1 MLYTPNKVL
10 NGEAL
15 SVQNYALWTY
25 DNGGGDPFIQ
35 SGATPRAYQW
45 KYTINIAP
53 QSHSSHITRLT
64 NVYNGNDVDIGDWVA
79 SKSNGTALKIVGIEA
94 KTDSQIVAICEDV
107 FRHNTFRSPSGTGIG
122 SFSVP
127 TEVIIFSLSNDNEAL
142 LDLIPSGTSTSFYPN
157 LSSRLKSLPLNGYQ
171 NLIQESNTFELND
184 MISVDT
190 RNNQFVK
197 YSIDNPYIVGRVVE
211 KGPSVD
217 EFFVSSVAKIEE
229 FDKALAGSD
238 VGDIV
243 YLDASGNYTLNKSG
257 LSAFICLRKE
267 TNTYLEGSVINP
279 STISGNVIILN
290 GVEVTASD
298 GSMTNFIG
306 DINSTASIGITASS
320 QIRPTVVGKN
330 ASLSLPRVAAYVSN
344 SPSAEIN
351 GVPVV
356 FTTTSAGDVAVPG
369 VPNLAVEADIVA
381 DINNANIPNIEA
393 RTVSSNIEIVNTAGG
408 TIELVNITSDNN
420 GTPIFSVDSSSSSAT
435 GIEIGIYGPSSDYVI
450 TLEKDDAGAID
461 MVNKNSNS
469 GNILDDFGIYTVEN
483 GTKALMMNIEQGL
496 RKGDVYSVI
505 DNPQRIELDVI
516 VGDGAYVEDGG
527 NDEWQYW
534 LYTSSGWELIA
545 TEDSAR
551 TDADV
556 LSLSLSNSDS
566 GTNLVGTVSNNSRVT
581 NVTVEVTEAFDDI
594 DSVLNIGDSSVNDRL
609 MSEDII
615 DLTEIGT
622 YTFTPSY
629 VYDDGGDTDLN
640 AYLDAATSTTGQLK
654 IIISYS

>member
-1 MLYTPNKVL
+1 MLYIPNKVL

-15 SVQNYALWTY
+15 SVQNYAFWEY
-25 DNGGGDPFIQ
+25 DDGSGDPYIQ
-35 SGATPRAYQW
+35 GGVTPRAYQW
-45 KYTINIAP
+45 KYTINILP
-53 QSHSSHITRLT
+53 QSHSSHLTRLK
-64 NVYNGNDVDIGDWVA
+64 NLYNGNDIDVGDWIA
-79 SKSNGTALKIVGIEA
+79 SKSNGTALKIVAIEN

-107 FRHNTFRSPSGTGIG
+107 FRHNTFRSPAGSGTG

-127 TEVIIFSLSNDNEAL
+127 SEVMIFSISKDNEPL

-171 NLIQESNTFELND
+171 SLSQEGNNFEIDD

-190 RNNQFVK
+190 QNNQFVK
-197 YSIDNPYIVGRVVE
+197 YSVDNPYIVGRVVE
-211 KGPSVD
+211 KGPD
-217 EFFVSSVAKIEE
+217 EDGFFISSLSKIEE
-229 FDKALAGSD
+229 FDKSVSESD

-243 YLDASGNYTLNKSG
+243 YIDNSGNYTLSKSG
-257 LSAFICLRKE
+257 LAAFICLREE
-267 TNTYLEGSVINP
+267 TNTFLEGTSINP
-279 STISGNVIILN
+279 TTESGNVIILN
-290 GVEVTASD
+290 NNEITTTD
-298 GSMTNFIG
+298 GTMADLIAQ
-306 DINSTASIGITASS
+306 INSAGIGITAGSN
-320 QIRPTVVGKN
+320 IKPTVVGKN
-330 ASLSLPRVAAYVSN
+330 ASLAFPRVAAYVSN
-344 SPSAEIN
+344 SPSVEIN
-351 GVPVV
+351 GVTVV
-356 FTTTSAGDVAVPG
+356 FTTTTAGDVAVPG
-369 VPNLAVEADIVA
+369 IQDLAVEEDIVA
-381 DINNANIPNIEA
+381 DINNANIPNVEA
-393 RTVSSNIEIVNTAGG
+393 RVISSEIEIVHTEGG
-408 TIELVNITSDNN
+408 TIELVNIQSDNN
-420 GTPIFSVDSSSSSAT
+420 GNPIFSVDSGSSSAT
-435 GIEIGIYGPSSDYVI
+435 GIVADIYGPSSDYII
-450 TLEKDDAGAID
+450 TLENDGAGAID
-461 MVNKNSNS
+461 MVNKNTNTS
-469 GNILDDFGIYTVEN
+469 NILDDFGIYTVEN
-483 GTKALMMNIEQGL
+483 GTKALMMNIQQGI
-496 RKGDVYSVI
+496 RRGDVYSVL
-505 DNPQRIELDVI
+505 DNTQRLQLDVI
-516 VGDGAYVEDGG
+516 VSDSAYVEDGG
-527 NDEWQYW
+527 NGEWQYW